1 MKNVIVVDR
10 MHWSIETFLQ
20 KNYRIVVL
28 IVETEEIASKFRQKY
43 DTDKVVCIFSREGIT
58 KIEAVEYLNFDIID
72 NFRDTQRK
80 VDFSYHRETL
90 DNMLLSNKYFNVLSW
105 WNHIFDIY
113 PISFV
118 FVNGIEHILLCEI
131 CLDVAKN
138 RKIPAFIT
146 PYRLLYSPSLFYF
159 NERRY
164 IPFVSGHL
172 SDDELEQNFFFEFD
186 LSWIPPHYL
195 TGSRLQKFITTML
208 LKLGGGLLVM
218 FVGYLIKLISL
229 KKTNAFWKN
238 FYYFVRLKKLKA
250 YYKKISH
257 KPDYNQQFVFYAV
270 HFEPEGNTNVCVPLQ
285 NQLTCIQMLSCALP
299 KGVKLYVKEH
309 PLQFML
315 NKPRMFYYL
324 PNFTYFK
331 DISFY
336 TDLQKLPNVE
346 FIDIDTSSKEL
357 IDNALAVATINGT
370 VHFES
375 TFNNKPCIV
384 FGGYNIML
392 KGAKNLIYVEDFE
405 GLKRD
410 LQRLVTEPQSFDNSA
425 QLQNLREFVKTHA
438 TFHTSPTKAKD
449 IIDSIENFLQ
459 QEEKPESQNQ
469 PNNVKESTDS
479 EQSKSN
485 DYVRAR
491 LQGGGE
497 AGFIPAQ
504 MIPLKGI
511 E

>member
-1 MKNVIVVDR
+1 ML
-10 MHWSIETFLQ
+10 F
-20 KNYRIVVL
+20 
-28 IVETEEIASKFRQKY
+28 
-43 DTDKVVCIFSREGIT
+43 KVVVSIVDSDSQARELREKYKDNTNILYILSMQE
-58 KIEAVEYLNFDIID
+58 IEYISGVEYLSLDILER
-72 NFRDTQRK
+72 FRDAQRK
-80 VDFSYHRETL
+80 CEFVYHRWL
-90 DNMLLSNKYFNVLSW
+90 KSGMLASNKYFNILGYFL
-105 WNHIFDIY
+105 HIFQSQNIDL
-113 PISFV
+113 V
-118 FVNGIEHILLCEI
+118 VVDGLEHGHGY
-131 CLDVAKN
+131 DVPLYIAKEYN
-138 RKIPAFIT
+138 IPAFTISN
-146 PYRLLYSPSLFYF
+146 RLFFSFSLLYF
-159 NERRY
+159 NQMSY
-164 IPFVSGHL
+164 IPLSSGHL
-172 SDDELEQNFFFEFD
+172 SDEELDANFFYKLP
-186 LSWIPPHYL
+186 LSTFVLRNQSFYARIKRKVRMFLYNIGGQILVDFVFCLKQRSFNLRQHVGNFPFNFWYKLSML
-195 TGSRLQKFITTML
+195 TYSKRMK
-208 LKLGGGLLVM
+208 
-218 FVGYLIKLISL
+218 
-229 KKTNAFWKN
+229 AF
-238 FYYFVRLKKLKA
+238 
-250 YYKKISH
+250 YKKISH
-257 KPDYNQQFVFYAV
+257 KPDYNQQFIFYAV
-270 HFEPEGNTNVCVPLQ
+270 HFEPEANTNVCVPLQ
-285 NQLTCIQMLSCALP
+285 NQLTCIQMISRALP

-309 PLQFML
+309 PVQFDL
-315 NKPRMFYYL
+315 NRAETSYYL
-324 PNFTYFK
+324 YNFTYFK

-336 TDLQKLPNVE
+336 TELQKLPNVE

-375 TFNNKPCIV
+375 TFNNRPCIV

-504 MIPLKGI
+504 TIPLKGI